1 MISWRDSEDSDR
13 VGGLVRIPDESVAVL
28 REMDGVEAFKGTLAR
43 LPTEWI
49 LRELVSHD
57 ADCFTGDQTA
67 VICNR
72 IQFPFSFLMQ
82 PYDP

>member
-1 MISWRDSEDSDR
+1 
-13 VGGLVRIPDESVAVL
+13 
-28 REMDGVEAFKGTLAR
+28 MDGVEAFKGTLAR